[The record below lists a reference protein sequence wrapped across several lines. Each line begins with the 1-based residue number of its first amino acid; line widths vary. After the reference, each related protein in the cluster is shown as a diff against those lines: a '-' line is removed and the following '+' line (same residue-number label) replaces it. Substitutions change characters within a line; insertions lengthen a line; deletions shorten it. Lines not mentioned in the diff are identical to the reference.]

1 MNALRSVSSVCGL
14 LLLGSTFAQRVN
26 NAEYFWNNDPGPG
39 NAIPFQAVDG
49 AYDQAL
55 EALLVNTNALPVL
68 ATRVLGIRVQ
78 DRNNLWGPT
87 FRTVVQISGPVSTIP
102 DIRISS
108 GEYFW
113 DTDPGIGNGTPL
125 LAMDGNFND
134 ALEAIALETGSLPS
148 PGVHV
153 LNVRMLDVQGGW
165 SLPFSVVVDVLPGS
179 VSFPQIRVQQA
190 ECYVNDDP
198 GAGNGTPM
206 WALDGSF
213 DAAWEALRAGSIP
226 APVSSGVN
234 VLWVRAKDVDD
245 AWGPEFGVVV
255 NIDTTITGTV
265 GVQVTAEPAA
275 MVISPN
281 PSTSGQGFDIQLNRP
296 LAGMITVRALDTQ
309 GRKVM
314 DIQLPAG
321 RRVHID
327 WPYHVSTGAYLI
339 EVGNGGTWLRQRL
352 VLDAGSRR

>member
-1 MNALRSVSSVCGL
+1 MNVLGTITSVCGL
-14 LLLGSTFAQRVN
+14 LVLSSSFAQRVN
-26 NAEYFWNNDPGPG
+26 NAEYFWNSDPGPG

-55 EALLVNTNALPVL
+55 EALLINTNALPVL

-102 DIRISS
+102 DIRITG

-113 DTDPGIGNGTPL
+113 DTDPGLGNGTPL

-153 LNVRMLDVQGGW
+153 LHIRMLEVQGGW
-165 SLPFSVVVDVLPGS
+165 SLPFSVVVDVLAGS

-190 ECYVNDDP
+190 ECYVNNDP
-198 GAGNGTPM
+198 GLGNGTPM

-226 APVSSGVN
+226 VPVASGVN
-234 VLWVRAKDVDD
+234 VLWIRAKD
-245 AWGPEFGVVV
+245 AEEGWGPEFGVVV

-265 GVQVTAEPAA
+265 GVQDTAEPPS

-281 PSTSGQGFDIQLNRP
+281 PGTVSQGFDLQLGRS
-296 LAGMITVRALDTQ
+296 LGGMLTVRGLNAQ
-309 GRKVM
+309 GRKV
-314 DIQLPAG
+314 LEVRVPAQP
-321 RRVHID
+321 RVHID
-327 WPYHVSTGAYLI
+327 WPTGIASGAYLI
-339 EVGNGGTWLRQRL
+339 EVGNGETWFRQRM
-352 VLDAGSRR
+352 VVDAGVQ